1 MCVSDVSLLLSV
13 VVSKSQTCR
22 VQLLLSTVQS
32 AAGMVPASVMIW
44 E

>member
-13 VVSKSQTCR
+13 VVSNNQTCR
-22 VQLLLSTVQS
+22 IQILLSIVQS
-32 AAGMVPASVMIW
+32 AAGMVSASEIIW

>member
-22 VQLLLSTVQS
+22 VQILLPIVQS
-32 AAGMVPASVMIW
+32 AGMMSASVIVW